1 MCPGES
7 DGDVATQRPL
17 SLWRAVLAAI
27 DAAPQ
32 PAEGAGCSGSPE
44 GRCASLWDGPAAH
57 PSPAPF
63 QPEEAGCAGATRG
76 VAERYAAGHDRLGG
90 SGHEPGLVDGGES
103 AATYGDQGPRSPG
116 PRGS

>member
-32 PAEGAGCSGSPE
+32 PAEGADCSGSPE

-57 PSPAPF
+57 PSPDS
-63 QPEEAGCAGATRG
+63 T
-76 VAERYAAGHDRLGG
+76 AADISYQLVMGGRPRRTAQQLALSGPLGDRL
-90 SGHEPGLVDGGES
+90 
-103 AATYGDQGPRSPG
+103 R
-116 PRGS
+116 